1 MISETIDG
9 TLQGGLSKKFH
20 DSIFTE
26 IFGDISEILER
37 ELTNIIATVV
47 LRIEFDND
55 ISIQLNEEL

>member
-1 MISETIDG
+1 MINKTIDG
-9 TLQGGLSKKFH
+9 TLQGRLSNRFH

-37 ELTNIIATVV
+37 ELTNTVATVV

-55 ISIQLNEEL
+55 IRIQLNEEL